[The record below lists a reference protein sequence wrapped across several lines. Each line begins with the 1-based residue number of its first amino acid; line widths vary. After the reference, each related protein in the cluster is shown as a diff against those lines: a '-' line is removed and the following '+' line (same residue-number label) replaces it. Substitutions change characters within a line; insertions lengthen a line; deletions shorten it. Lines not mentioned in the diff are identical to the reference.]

1 MFAALIDPER
11 HPARF
16 LWLWVALFALLM
28 AFSLDNSY
36 PYMGDESYYTVSALN
51 MRERGDLHT
60 PWYDGAYR
68 FNKPILAYWAVLAG
82 QVVFGVSMWSARVPV
97 LLLSLAT
104 LGLTYRLAVDL
115 TGDRRQ
121 GVLAAALL
129 SSSYLFISFS
139 RIAMTDPVVTFFA
152 TAALCCYARMV
163 ASPER
168 PLGWAA
174 AAATACGL
182 GCLSKGP
189 VGLLPLAG
197 LLLYLALARP
207 PRAGHLAWAALHPAC
222 WALFALVVAPW
233 YVHVALENP
242 QEFRADLLSERA
254 VLRAAFAPPALLK
267 RLAFYAGNLVG
278 TYLPFSVA
286 AAVVAIRRRPP
297 RSSLRSL
304 PACFVLVTVA
314 VFVVFV
320 QMNKARYLLPAFP
333 ALSVVFAGIL
343 MGERWRRW
351 VGAAAAVCVL
361 QAAAF
366 VAYPL
371 VSHENLRELVHHWQR
386 TGSGSLGFDLD
397 AQKTGWGRLYAGDRN
412 LAALGAARYVVVDE
426 PGLTR
431 YGGWRTLRVES
442 RVIGLRWAGGAPR
455 IDRRSLY
462 LLERP
467 AGAGR

>member
-1 MFAALIDPER
+1 MFAPSIDPGR

-16 LWLWVALFALLM
+16 LWLWAALFALLM

-60 PWYDGAYR
+60 PWYEGEYR

-82 QVVFGVSMWSARVPV
+82 HAAFGVSMWSGRVPV

-104 LGLTYRLAVDL
+104 LAMTFRLAVDV

-139 RIAMTDPVVTFFA
+139 RVAMTDPVLTFFA
-152 TAALCCYARMV
+152 TAALCCYVRMV

-168 PLGWAA
+168 PLRWAA
-174 AAATACGL
+174 AAAAACGL
-182 GCLSKGP
+182 GCLTKGL
-189 VGLLPLAG
+189 VGLLPLGG
-197 LLLYLALARP
+197 LLLYLVLARP
-207 PRAGHLAWAALHPAC
+207 PRALRLAGAALHPAC
-222 WALFALVVAPW
+222 WAMLALVVAPW
-233 YVHVALENP
+233 YLHVAGESP
-242 QEFRADLLSERA
+242 QEFSADLLSERA
-254 VLRAAFAPPALLK
+254 VLRAAFAPAALLK
-267 RLAFYAGNLVG
+267 RFAFYAGNLVG

-286 AAVVAIRRRPP
+286 AAFVAIRRRPP
-297 RSSLRSL
+297 RASLRSL
-304 PACFVLVTVA
+304 PACHVLATVA

-333 ALSVVFAGIL
+333 ALSVVFAQIL

-361 QAAAF
+361 QGAAF
-366 VAYPL
+366 AAYPL
-371 VSHENLRELVHHWQR
+371 VSHENLKVLVRHWQR
-386 TGSGSLGFDLD
+386 TGAGPLGFDLD
-397 AQKTGWGRLYAGDRN
+397 AQKAGWGRLYAGDRD
-412 LAALGAARYVVVDE
+412 LAAPAAARYVIVDE
-426 PGLTR
+426 PGRSR
-431 YGGWRTLRVES
+431 YGGWSTLRNES
-442 RVIGLRWAGGAPR
+442 RVVGLRWSGEAPLL
-455 IDRRSLY
+455 DRRTLY